1 MRDDFQTILASDD
14 LEALAAS
21 GTLKYEFPKSV
32 AGCVTGP
39 GGNEA

>member
-1 MRDDFQTILASDD
+1 MRDIQTLLASTAQ
-14 LEALAAS
+14 EALAAS
-21 GTLKYEFPKSV
+21 DVLNYEFPQSV